1 MLFLG
6 KEYPQATTEQIII
19 VCKAALQLFP
29 SIGSVVSFCSLLLSA
44 RGTFLKSC
52 LFLQEALYDKTKQS
66 GSLFNKIRYNN
77 AKKSRKRRMVDNSN
91 DDADDW
97 TPEEKR
103 DLSDFFQHCVVRTQ
117 RQQIEEKL
125 RETVAYRRKM
135 ILSSMDEFMEMWEFY
150 FAAPDL
156 VSVRMYVLC
165 QISFQSYNQRSIENA

>member
-77 AKKSRKRRMVDNSN
+77 AKTHKSRKRAMVD
-91 DDADDW
+91 DDPDDW
-97 TPEEKR
+97 TPEEVQ
-103 DLSDFFQHCVVRTQ
+103 DLSEFFQHCVVRTQ

-125 RETVAYRRKM
+125 RETVTFRRKM
-135 ILSSMDEFMEMWEFY
+135 ILSSMDEFMKMWEFY

-156 VSVRMYVLC
+156 VSMRMYVYC
-165 QISFQSYNQRSIENA
+165 VKIWSFL